1 MRASTPM
8 GRRVP
13 GTSDYYTS
21 DPALNGRIAG
31 EKPVSPLLA
40 IWRIRQVTASTSYAF
55 AKNAHRR
62 ESRRCE
68 STPKLPSAHVL
79 VRNKVPSSC
88 KVKSSVTRRVRLRL
102 LRGSKYARL
111 ATYTVG
117 SSVHTCHSATCATV
131 FSVLTILSSQQK
143 KMIM

>member
-1 MRASTPM
+1 M
-8 GRRVP
+8 
-13 GTSDYYTS
+13 
-21 DPALNGRIAG
+21 
-31 EKPVSPLLA
+31 SPLLA

-79 VRNKVPSSC
+79 VRNKVPSAC

-143 KMIM
+143 KKKGSCRSNYRRMSRKPTVRKGRSLACPKVFRHMK